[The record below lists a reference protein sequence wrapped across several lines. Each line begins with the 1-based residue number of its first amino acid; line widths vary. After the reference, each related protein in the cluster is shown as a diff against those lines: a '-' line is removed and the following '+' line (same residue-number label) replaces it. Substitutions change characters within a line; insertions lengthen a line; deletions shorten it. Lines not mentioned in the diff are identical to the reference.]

1 MALPAEVRS
10 HHTVWLRDGDERAVP
25 VRYAVAGE
33 HLVCFG
39 DKGLSSMPDGR
50 NVTATVHAIA
60 CGRPLVTFGVTVHQ
74 MAPEHVDLGNVGEL
88 LENVIRSDGSV
99 ESATRWLRAQR
110 NSRRMLELV
119 P

>member
-10 HHTVWLRDGDERAVP
+10 HHTVWLRDGEERAVP

-39 DKGLSSMPDGR
+39 DNGLSSMADGQH
-50 NVTATVHAIA
+50 VTATVHAIA
-60 CGRPLVTFGVTVHQ
+60 CGPPLVTFGVTVHE
-74 MAPEHVDLGNVGEL
+74 MAPERVEMASVGEL
-88 LENVIRSDGSV
+88 LENVMRSDGSV
-99 ESATRWLRAQR
+99 ESAVRWLGAQR
-110 NSRRMLELV
+110 SSRRILELV